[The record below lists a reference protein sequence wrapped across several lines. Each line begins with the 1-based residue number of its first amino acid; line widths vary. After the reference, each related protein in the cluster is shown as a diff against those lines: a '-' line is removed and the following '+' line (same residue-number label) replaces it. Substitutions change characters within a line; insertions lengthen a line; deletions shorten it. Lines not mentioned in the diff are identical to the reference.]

1 MIVITGN
8 ISISKQ
14 TGVGNVGR
22 LQLAD
27 SSLTIIRFDNI
38 SSYIPVLWPFSRYSV
53 YNMLQT
59 PVEMFKLTLTSH
71 LCLTS
76 LFFRDTKLNTK
87 YIIVL
92 LVSQWSFFYSCTDV
106 PSTQLTVI
114 QNCLVWTYSTVYIS
128 TLKIIRSCL
137 YHLNICKKSG
147 VLFMSLKSK
156 KMSQH
161 LNSRIFVCSPESP
174 LLLSPFTILY

>member
-1 MIVITGN
+1 MIVRTGN

-14 TGVGNVGR
+14 TGVGIVGR

-38 SSYIPVLWPFSRYSV
+38 SSTYLSYRHSLDIPYT
-53 YNMLQT
+53 MLQT
-59 PVEMFKLTLTSH
+59 PVEMFNLTLTSH

-156 KMSQH
+156 ED
-161 LNSRIFVCSPESP
+161 ESTFEFQNIC
-174 LLLSPFTILY
+174 LQS